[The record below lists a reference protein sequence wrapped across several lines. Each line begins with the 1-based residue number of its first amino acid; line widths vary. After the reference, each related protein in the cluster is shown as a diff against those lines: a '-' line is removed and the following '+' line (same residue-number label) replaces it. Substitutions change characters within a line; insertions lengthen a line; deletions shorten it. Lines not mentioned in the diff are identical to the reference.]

1 MRSAGSRTDTEFPV
15 RADVGAVS
23 DTAAADTSLDKSGPT
38 IREIVSGAGYECKYL
53 LVVPDDEPRIRHTV
67 HTWAAQ
73 GDVDWIVT
81 TGGTGFG
88 VRDRT
93 PEVRPACFGE

>member
-1 MRSAGSRTDTEFPV
+1 M
-15 RADVGAVS
+15 S
-23 DTAAADTSLDKSGPT
+23 DTAAADTSLDKSGPA
-38 IREIVSGAGYECKYL
+38 IRDIVSSAGYECKYL
-53 LVVPDDEPRIRHTV
+53 LVVPDDELRIRHTV
-67 HTWAAQ
+67 QTWADQ

-93 PEVRPACFGE
+93 PEVRSLCVPATESVG

>member
-1 MRSAGSRTDTEFPV
+1 M
-15 RADVGAVS
+15 S

-38 IREIVSGAGYECKYL
+38 IRDIVSGAGYECKYL
-53 LVVPDDEPRIRHTV
+53 LVVPDDELRIRHTV
-67 HTWAAQ
+67 RTWADQ

-93 PEVRPACFGE
+93 PEVCSQCSAD